1 MAISLIE
8 ILKVS
13 AVVAFLLSAYYAQR
27 LANYTQGGAV
37 YWKML
42 AISAFAIAFSLVLE
56 LLSLTGIFGQDL
68 TLYMIISETIRLA
81 AGVTF
86 GYFIYGMYKILSTA

>member
-1 MAISLIE
+1 MAVSLIE
-8 ILKVS
+8 ILKLS
-13 AVVAFLLSAYYAQR
+13 TVVAFLLSAYYAQR

-37 YWKML
+37 YWRML

-56 LLSLTGIFGQDL
+56 IFSVTGIFGQDL
-68 TLYMIISETIRLA
+68 RLYQITGEIIRLA

-86 GYFIYGMYKILSTA
+86 GYFIYGMYKMISTA